1 MCASDATL
9 FHVLIAVNVGVGK
22 LAAFHEKY
30 FHAKQHHAMPTNAIT
45 TITSFTFAFLKF
57 YANIKKVCDILL
69 NISNKIRTFTNVITP
84 F

>member
-1 MCASDATL
+1 
-9 FHVLIAVNVGVGK
+9 
-22 LAAFHEKY
+22 
-30 FHAKQHHAMPTNAIT
+30 MPTNAIT

-69 NISNKIRTFTNVITP
+69 NISNKIRTFTNVTTP